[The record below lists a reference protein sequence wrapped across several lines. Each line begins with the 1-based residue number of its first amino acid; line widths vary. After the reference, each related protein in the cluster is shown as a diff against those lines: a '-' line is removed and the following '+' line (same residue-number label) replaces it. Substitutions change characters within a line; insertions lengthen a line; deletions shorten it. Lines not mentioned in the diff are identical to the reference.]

1 MSFSVSDFGFT
12 KSGVKVKL
20 YTLTNQNGVSASFTD
35 FGAIWVKMLVPDK
48 NKMMDDV
55 VLGYDTIEKYE
66 LNPSHLGAV
75 IGRYANRIA
84 KGKFTLEGKKYQLEI
99 NHETN
104 SLHSGS
110 DYWSHRVWESRA
122 FDDALG
128 SKVEFKLHSPS
139 GDQGFDGNA
148 DVTVS
153 YTLTQQNEIIIDYEM
168 TSDETTPCNLTNH
181 AYFNLAGHRFGN
193 ILNQEVWIDADFFL
207 PADLF
212 SIPTGEMESV
222 HGTPMDFTMMKRI
235 GEGIDSD
242 YDVIVQGEGYD
253 HNFCVNHYDG
263 KVKLVAKARD
273 YESGRMMKV
282 YTDLPG
288 IQFYTGNYL
297 HSEIEGKD
305 GADYPRRSGYC
316 FETQFYPNA
325 INMPEYVQPV
335 LQAGE
340 VFHSQTIYKFVTE
353 FDKDEDIS

>member
-1 MSFSVSDFGFT
+1 MSFSISDFGFT

-35 FGAIWVKMLVPDK
+35 FGAIWVTMLVPDK
-48 NKMMDDV
+48 NKQMDDV

-66 LNPSHLGAV
+66 LNLPHFGAT

-84 KGKFTLEGKKYQLEI
+84 RGKFTLEGKKYQLEI
-99 NHETN
+99 NNETN
-104 SLHSGS
+104 SLHSGP
-110 DYWSHRVWESRA
+110 DYWHLRVWESRV
-122 FDDALG
+122 FEDRLG

-181 AYFNLAGHRFGN
+181 SYFNLAGHKSQN
-193 ILNQEVWIDADFFL
+193 ILNQEVWMDADYFL
-207 PADLF
+207 PADLY
-212 SIPTGEMESV
+212 SIPTGELEPV
-222 HGTPMDFTMMKRI
+222 AGTPMDFTMMTRI

-242 YDVIVQGEGYD
+242 YDCIVQGEGYD

-263 KVKLVAKARD
+263 KIKLVAKARD
-273 YESGRMMKV
+273 FESGRTMKV
-282 YTDLPG
+282 YSDMPG
-288 IQFYTGNYL
+288 IQFYTGNFL
-297 HSEIEGKD
+297 RSEVVGKD
-305 GADYPRRSGYC
+305 GADYVRRSGYC

-325 INMPEYVQPV
+325 INMPEFIQPV
-335 LQAGE
+335 LKAGE
-340 VFHSQTIYKFVTE
+340 VFSSHTIYKFMTE
-353 FDKDEDIS
+353 FDPDGDEM